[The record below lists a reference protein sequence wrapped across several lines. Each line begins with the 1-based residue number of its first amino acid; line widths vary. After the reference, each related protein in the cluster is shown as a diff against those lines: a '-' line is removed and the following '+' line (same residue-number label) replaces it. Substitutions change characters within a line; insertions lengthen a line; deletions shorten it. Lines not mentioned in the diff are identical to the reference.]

1 MELFKRLWAWFSLL
15 GCRGVT
21 LNETT
26 ITELDSAIP
35 DLWDKKVRIDA
46 ARKAFWGSRF
56 TGPEGSNKPVIE
68 RTDFTKMPGDTIRIN
83 VLSQLLRAGV
93 TNESTLQGSE
103 EKLSLGQ
110 FTVTLTLVR
119 NAVAVTELA
128 QRRVN
133 FDTVRAI
140 GNMLSSWLAR
150 KMDDDLWVEQLVTT
164 APTTIY
170 AGTATSRATLGTSSL
185 FNTQAIDRI
194 KVALQRQGALP
205 IRVQMEDQQELEFY
219 GLAISEIDEYNLK
232 GDDTWNQAQRLA
244 GIRGDQNH
252 IFSGALGMY
261 NGVVIYV
268 HRSVRMSGYFG
279 SALRPEA
286 RVSTAMVAGD
296 SSLTVGPSSP
306 DTSVNYL
313 RFFPQSGTNT
323 IKIDSE
329 LITYT
334 GITNTTLTGLTRGV
348 AGGGAAATHA
358 AGSIITL
365 NNVSKAFAFG
375 SEISARVWGLYPERI
390 RQMYDYENEIGIG
403 IKAYYGQKAISN
415 NAGSVINSVI
425 METYGVN
432 PNPSI

>member
-1 MELFKRLWAWFSLL
+1 M
-15 GCRGVT
+15 
-21 LNETT
+21 
-26 ITELDSAIP
+26 
-35 DLWDKKVRIDA
+35 
-46 ARKAFWGSRF
+46 
-56 TGPEGSNKPVIE
+56 
-68 RTDFTKMPGDTIRIN
+68 
-83 VLSQLLRAGV
+83 LSQLLRTGV
-93 TNESTLQGSE
+93 TNESTLQGNE

-150 KMDDDLWVEQLVTT
+150 KMDDDLWVELLVTD

-170 AGTATSRATLGTSSL
+170 AGTATSRATLGTSSI
-185 FNTQAIDRI
+185 FNTQAVDRI
-194 KVALQRQGALP
+194 KVALQRQGSLP
-205 IRVQMEDQQELEFY
+205 IRVQMDDQQELEFY
-219 GLAISEIDEYNLK
+219 ALAISEIDEYNLK

-244 GIRGDQNH
+244 GIRGDQNN

-261 NGVVIYV
+261 NGVVLYV
-268 HRSVRMSGYFG
+268 HRSVRMSGFFG

-286 RVSTAMVAGD
+286 AVSTAMAAGD
-296 SSLTVGPSSP
+296 TSMTVGPASP

-323 IKIDSE
+323 IKVDNE

-334 GITNTTLTGLTRGV
+334 GITNNTFTGLTRGV

-358 AGSIITL
+358 QGAVVTL
-365 NNVSKAFAFG
+365 NNVSKVIGFG
-375 SEISARVWGLYPERI
+375 AEIAARVWGLYPQRI

-403 IKAYYGQKAISN
+403 VKAYYGQRSIQN
-415 NAGSVINSVI
+415 NAGSIINDVI

-432 PNPSI
+432 PNSGI